1 MRLSILARYAVAVC
15 VVASAFVPCAG
26 RAQSAINLAAL
37 RGLAPFA
44 TLLNTAAGRAALAS
58 NLTVTGAIQTG
69 TAAQPALEPF
79 AAQQRRALADA
90 FISSPNALELAE
102 GLGTKLDTA
111 YKTLAACDSAD
122 DGVTY
127 RCTMSLGSVGTL
139 IGYTYGETSADS
151 GSGKYFFANATVS
164 NKSGVMPVSADADAI
179 LTATGGTTDVLGK
192 AYHLPAGSPG
202 ADPAGDSRPF
212 QTEPKLTTYSA
223 LDYFGVTNSN
233 EAFLRGPLQDLT
245 ASPSFPSGHTT
256 FGYTEALVLAILVP
270 ERYPQLVVRAAE
282 YGNSRI
288 VVGAHYAVDVIAGR
302 TLASYDVAHLL
313 AGDAAYEG
321 QQFGKFTIPDY
332 PAAVGTARS
341 DLRAAL
347 AAACGGTIAACAND
361 NTDRFGIPD
370 VDAAFYESTQTYG
383 LPVVYPS
390 TANAVEDVAKIAPEA
405 GYLLTAAFPALTL
418 PQADR
423 ILTDTEGPGGG
434 FLDNGSAF
442 GLYSRLDLYK
452 ASLRAAATHPS
463 P

>member
-79 AAQQRRALADA
+79 AAQQSRALTDA

-111 YKTLAACDSAD
+111 YKTLAACDSTD

-127 RCTMSLGSVGTL
+127 HCTMSLGSVATL

-164 NKSGVMPVSADADAI
+164 NKSGVTPVSAEAAAI
-179 LTATGGTTDVLGK
+179 LTITGGTTDVLGK

-212 QTEPKLTTYSA
+212 QTEPKLTTYSGT
-223 LDYFGVTNSN
+223 DYFGVTNSN

-270 ERYPQLVVRAAE
+270 ERYPQLIVRAAE

-313 AGDAAYEG
+313 ASDAAYEG
-321 QQFGKFTIPDY
+321 QQFGKFTIADY
-332 PAAVGTARS
+332 PAAVGTARG

-361 NTDRFGIPD
+361 NTDRFGDPA

-452 ASLRAAATHPS
+452 ASLRAATIHPS